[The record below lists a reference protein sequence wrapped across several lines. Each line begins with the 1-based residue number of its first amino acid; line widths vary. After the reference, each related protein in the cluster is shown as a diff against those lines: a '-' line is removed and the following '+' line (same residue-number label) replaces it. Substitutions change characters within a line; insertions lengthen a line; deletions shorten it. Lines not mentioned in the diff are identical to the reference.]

1 MTQLSR
7 ASEKRDPLY
16 LFRWGQLALSII
28 LMLVG
33 AFCLLKY
40 MGWAWLVSGLYG
52 LPSQA
57 EKVAAAQR
65 WGLMYFWAGLL
76 VEGSLIASLAASLRL
91 GNTELTGAPKVVARV
106 FGAIAI
112 AVVGTLG
119 TAFLLTWVGKLLH

>member
-1 MTQLSR
+1 
-7 ASEKRDPLY
+7 
-16 LFRWGQLALSII
+16 
-28 LMLVG
+28 MLVG

-40 MGWAWLVSGLYG
+40 MGWAGVVSGLFG

-76 VEGSLIASLAASLRL
+76 VEGSLIASLAVSLRL
-91 GNTELTGAPKVVARV
+91 GNTELTGAPKVVAGV

-112 AVVGTLG
+112 AVAGTVG